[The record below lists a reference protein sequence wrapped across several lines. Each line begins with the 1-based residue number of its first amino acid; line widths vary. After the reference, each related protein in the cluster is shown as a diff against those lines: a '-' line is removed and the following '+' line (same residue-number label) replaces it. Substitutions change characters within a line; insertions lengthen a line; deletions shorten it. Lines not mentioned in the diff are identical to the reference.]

1 MATCHLCPAGDDQ
14 VGNDDLIAHLRVLHP
29 GALDGDPVEVW
40 PDGRPVIVD
49 LAPTP
54 DEFRQAD

>member
-1 MATCHLCPAGDDQ
+1 MITCELCGEQLGPAE
-14 VGNDDLIAHLRVLHP
+14 LLAHLRRMHP
-29 GALDGDPVEVW
+29 DADAEPDQW

-49 LAPTP
+49 LALTP